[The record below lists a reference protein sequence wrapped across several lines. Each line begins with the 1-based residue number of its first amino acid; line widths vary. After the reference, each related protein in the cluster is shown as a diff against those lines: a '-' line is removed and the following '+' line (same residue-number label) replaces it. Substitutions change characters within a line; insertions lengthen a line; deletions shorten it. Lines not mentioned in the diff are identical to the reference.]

1 MSEGKRIDLREH
13 IIDDAGMLSDNMD
26 FFSSRTGSKGC
37 GKAIT
42 SELRHDRLLR
52 LFRDSTATPD
62 FPQGRTT
69 IQPFRE
75 PSLHEVVGHER
86 SRVRRIA
93 FIPRDLQ

>member
-1 MSEGKRIDLREH
+1 MNRKKIDNPF
-13 IIDDAGMLSDNMD
+13 NMQEATTPFQSRD
-26 FFSSRTGSKGC
+26 FFKATAGAKGA
-37 GKAIT
+37 GKSIE
-42 SELRHDRLLR
+42 SERRCDRLLR

-62 FPQGRTT
+62 FPRGRTT